1 MFEGDPQENIKRDLR
16 RLVDDVA
23 QLRDALMSGKREHV
37 EHFKEAAKEQFDWA
51 RGEVGAKARHVD
63 RYVKDNPWAAAGVA
77 AAVGAVLG
85 MLLVKGKHR
94 E

>member
-16 RLVDDVA
+16 RLVDDVG
-23 QLRDALMSGKREHV
+23 QLREALMSGKRASV
-37 EHFKEAAKEQFDWA
+37 EHYKDVAKEQFDWA
-51 RGEVGAKARHVD
+51 RGEAKAKVHEVD
-63 RYVKDNPWAAAGVA
+63 QYVKDKPWVAVGVA

-85 MLLVKGKHR
+85 MLLLKGKHR

>member
-23 QLRDALMSGKREHV
+23 QLRVALMSGKREQV
-37 EHFKEAAKEQFDWA
+37 EHFKDAAKEQFDWA
-51 RGEVGAKARHVD
+51 RGEAKAKVQEVD
-63 RYVKDNPWAAAGVA
+63 QYVKDKPWVAVGVA

-85 MLLVKGKHR
+85 MLLLKGKHR